1 MVKDVESPPQ
11 LEDLSPLASLSI
23 PNCLFERIRNEIIL
37 QKLLSDP
44 FDALFFSSNCFVQKS
59 NLNRLFFLSAQTV
72 DRLLLPHKINLD
84 KSRKLFRSCLLI
96 SGETY
101 VTGTS
106 IFSNCTEEITK
117 SILFKSLL

>member
-1 MVKDVESPPQ
+1 MLIIRKFQRIGFTNVIITN
-11 LEDLSPLASLSI
+11 LLSLTVDGEGCGIAAPIGRSVTPSFSI

-84 KSRKLFRSCLLI
+84 KSRKLF
-96 SGETY
+96 
-101 VTGTS
+101 
-106 IFSNCTEEITK
+106 
-117 SILFKSLL
+117 